1 MKKVYLVLVAFLICV
16 SSSAQVWD
24 NSKPDKRFTFGVRAG
39 INTAFIEDIGCQA
52 GFNADININ
61 KSFAVET
68 GLFWYLK
75 GDESDNFFE
84 HYEAESH
91 IQLPILAMGR
101 LFLSENSH
109 LQFKGGFYTYYCPDA
124 YDTYDAYIDVGMIFG
139 TGFKYKNFYLGCQY
153 EGTFLDYYH
162 SLALSI
168 GYDF

>member
-39 INTAFIEDIGCQA
+39 INTSFTDDIGCQA
-52 GFNADININ
+52 GFNADINVT

-75 GDESDNFFE
+75 EIYDSEYYDSYF
-84 HYEAESH
+84 
-91 IQLPILAMGR
+91 QLPILAMGR

-109 LQFKGGFYTYYCPDA
+109 LQFKGGFYTYYCSNDE
-124 YDTYDAYIDVGMIFG
+124 YIDVGMILG
-139 TGFKYKNFYLGCQY
+139 TGFKYKKFYLGCQY
-153 EGTFLDYYH
+153 EGSFLDYYH
-162 SLALSI
+162 SLAISI